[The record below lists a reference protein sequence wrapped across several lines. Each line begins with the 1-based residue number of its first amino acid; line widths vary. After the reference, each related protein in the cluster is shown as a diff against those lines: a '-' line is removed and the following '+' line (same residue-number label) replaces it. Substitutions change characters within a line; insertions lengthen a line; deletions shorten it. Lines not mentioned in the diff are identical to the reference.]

1 MTASRSLS
9 HKLVLLVRQR
19 LRTMQHIKEHLC
31 ILLSHLLSMVL
42 MHRLAATTAL
52 HLLRDVLYALDLI
65 LLAFDL
71 SFEWKDAAY
80 FAAPCKLAMIVRL
93 IKETTVT
100 F

>member
-1 MTASRSLS
+1 
-9 HKLVLLVRQR
+9 
-19 LRTMQHIKEHLC
+19 MQHVKEHLC
-31 ILLSHLLSMVL
+31 ILFGHLLSMVL

-52 HLLRDVLYALDLI
+52 HLLCYALYALDFV

-93 IKETTVT
+93 IEEATVT